1 MTSARG
7 SIAWLLVLLACR
19 PDGRTKAPP
28 EVCIHRVANRRGDV
42 SDADAGVVRA
52 QFARETG
59 AISWVRL
66 DASGGA
72 RGTAQSALELLG
84 AESR

>member
-1 MTSARG
+1 
-7 SIAWLLVLLACR
+7 
-19 PDGRTKAPP
+19 
-28 EVCIHRVANRRGDV
+28 VANRRGDV

-66 DASGGA
+66 DASGRTGA
-72 RGTAQSALELLG
+72 TAHAALELLG